1 MAVNIMLENGIRLF
15 QLLFVP
21 LFGLIF
27 LIALFF
33 FLFAFK
39 NPFKRRKAYLF
50 SIGGSVGMLLA
61 LYMPLIITYYMGTY
75 KPKENSDATIRDVV
89 DITLP
94 WGEVVYE
101 VIKVLFEPMI
111 YAGFFIGMGVWL
123 LAAKNPARKRI
134 GMGMVFGAPL
144 IWTFLQISPDIY
156 YFFVPR

>member
-1 MAVNIMLENGIRLF
+1 MIADELIGNGIRLF

-27 LIALFF
+27 LISLFF

-39 NPFKRRKAYLF
+39 NPYKRRKAYLF

-61 LYMPLIITYYMGTY
+61 LYLPVIIIYYIGS
-75 KPKENSDATIRDVV
+75 KNLPENTDATIRDVV

-101 VIKVLFEPMI
+101 IVKVLFEPMI
-111 YAGFFIGMGVWL
+111 YVGFFIGAGVWL

-156 YFFVPR
+156 YFFVPK